1 MQSPMVWTVDYE
13 YRDKMTRTPKTG
25 SLEVTAQN
33 KDDAKRQTAE
43 YLLDKGYFYWAILN
57 IRLKE

>member
-13 YRDKMTRTPKTG
+13 YRDEMTRIPKTG
-25 SLEVTAQN
+25 SLEATAQS

-43 YLLDKGYFYWAILN
+43 YLLAKGYFYWAILN
-57 IRLKE
+57 ISPKD